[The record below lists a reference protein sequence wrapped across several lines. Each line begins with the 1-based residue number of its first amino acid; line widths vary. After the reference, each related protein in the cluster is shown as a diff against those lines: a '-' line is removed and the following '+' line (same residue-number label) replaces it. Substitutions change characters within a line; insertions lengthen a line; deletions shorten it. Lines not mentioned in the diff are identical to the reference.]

1 MKIFVKDNPVSDIV
15 EMYVLDD
22 SGQHRRN
29 ISHDGEN
36 FTSEVLEEGVFKE
49 VKPFLRCPSRM
60 FNEIVSEI
68 VEYANKNHIQ
78 SQDKDFTR
86 GKLEATEK
94 HLEDMRKY
102 LDKAMKIGQ

>member
-1 MKIFVKDNPVSDIV
+1 MKIFVKDNPINDFV
-15 EMYVLDD
+15 EMYVVDD
-22 SGQHRRN
+22 SSHVRKN
-29 ISHDGEN
+29 IYYNGDGL
-36 FTSEVLEEGVFKE
+36 FTVETIVEGE
-49 VKPFLRCPSRM
+49 YQELKPFLKCPSGM
-60 FNEIVSEI
+60 FREIVSEI

-102 LDKAMKIGQ
+102 LDKAMKL